1 MSYRVDI
8 LGKAA
13 YTKLMSE
20 YSSVL
25 IFYEMYGQPQMASSH
40 SFKFVRKRKKEM
52 LWKILC
58 QTKQLSYVFY
68 SAFSFSSLVFPVLF
82 SFSRSQLP
90 PKSNDRLEAREK
102 DGRSIFWFLMAF

>member
-1 MSYRVDI
+1 
-8 LGKAA
+8 
-13 YTKLMSE
+13 
-20 YSSVL
+20 
-25 IFYEMYGQPQMASSH
+25 
-40 SFKFVRKRKKEM
+40 M

-102 DGRSIFWFLMAF
+102 DGRSIFWFLMAFWRLSTKKRSVQFPKGIDAR